1 MRFEAVRRLLE
12 RLQKS
17 GKKTLETEAEG
28 EEYTDSELAFGRLVL
43 PLVEDLDAMRKLLDD
58 LSRRAR
64 AMQTVLDRLP
74 VAALV
79 LDAEGSLLAMNRAA
93 REHFGGAAITSAVL
107 RAARHAVHGDG
118 ESASTVEDPRRR
130 GGTLRLVSAD
140 VAEERAEG
148 PSEKPAVVFVV
159 SNDSPPAVD
168 ESDLVARFDLT
179 KAEASVVALVAH
191 GLANREAGERMG
203 VSVETVRSHLSSA
216 FRKTGARNRAGLAAL
231 AYGARFGQG
240 PISGTFARAEEE

>member
-1 MRFEAVRRLLE
+1 MRFDAVRRLLE
-12 RLQKS
+12 RLQLT
-17 GKKTLETEAEG
+17 GKKTLEAEELSG
-28 EEYTDSELAFGRLVL
+28 NFTDSELAFGRLVL
-43 PLVEDLDAMRKLLDD
+43 PLLEDMETMKKLLED

-93 REHFGGAAITSAVL
+93 KDHFGGAAITSAVL
-107 RAARHAVHGDG
+107 RAARRALDGDE
-118 ESASTVEDPRRR
+118 ESASTVDDPRRK

-148 PSEKPAVVFVV
+148 PSEKPSVVFVV
-159 SNDSPPAVD
+159 SNDSPPPVD
-168 ESDLVARFDLT
+168 EADLVARFDLT
-179 KAEASVVALVAH
+179 RGEASIVALVAH
-191 GLANREAGERMG
+191 GLANKEVGETMG
-203 VSVETVRSHLSSA
+203 LSVETVRTHLASA

-240 PISGTFARAEEE
+240 PISGAFDAVEE

>member
-17 GKKTLETEAEG
+17 GKKSLEAEEQAG
-28 EEYTDSELAFGRLVL
+28 NYTDSELAFGRLVL
-43 PLVEDLDAMRKLLDD
+43 PLLEDMDAMKKLLED

-64 AMQTVLDRLP
+64 AMQVVLDRLP

-79 LDAEGSLLAMNRAA
+79 LDAEGALLAMNSAA
-93 REHFGGAAITSAVL
+93 KSHFGGAAITSAVL
-107 RAARHAVHGDG
+107 RAARRALHGDE
-118 ESASTVEDPRRR
+118 ESASTVDDPRRR
-130 GGTLRLVSAD
+130 GGTLRLVAAD
-140 VAEERAEG
+140 VAEEHGGGQA
-148 PSEKPAVVFVV
+148 EKPSVVFVV
-159 SNDSPPAVD
+159 SNDSPPPVD
-168 ESDLVARFDLT
+168 EADLVARFDLT

-191 GLANREAGERMG
+191 GLANKEVGEEMG
-203 VSVETVRSHLSSA
+203 ISVETVRTHLSSA

-240 PISGTFARAEEE
+240 PISGAFPPIEE

>member
-12 RLQKS
+12 KLQKS
-17 GKKTLETEAEG
+17 GKKTLEV
-28 EEYTDSELAFGRLVL
+28 EETAGNFTDSELAFGRLVL
-43 PLVEDLDAMRKLLDD
+43 PLLEDLDAMKKLLED

-64 AMQTVLDRLP
+64 AMQVVLDRLP

-93 REHFGGAAITSAVL
+93 KEHFGGAAITSAVL
-107 RAARHAVHGDG
+107 RAARRALEGDE
-118 ESASTVEDPRRR
+118 ESASTVDDPRRR
-130 GGTLRLVSAD
+130 GRTLRLVAAD
-140 VAEERAEG
+140 VAEEQGGAAPGR
-148 PSEKPAVVFVV
+148 PSVVFVV
-159 SNDSPPAVD
+159 SNDSPPPVD
-168 ESDLVARFDLT
+168 EADLVARFDLT

-191 GLANREAGERMG
+191 GLANREVGDGMG
-203 VSVETVRSHLSSA
+203 VSVETVRTHLASA

-240 PISGTFARAEEE
+240 PISGAFLPLEE

>member
-17 GKKTLETEAEG
+17 GKKTLEVEEAAG
-28 EEYTDSELAFGRLVL
+28 NYTDSELAFGRLVL
-43 PLVEDLDAMRKLLDD
+43 PLLEDMDAMKKLLED

-64 AMQTVLDRLP
+64 AMQVVLDRLP

-107 RAARHAVHGDG
+107 RAARRALLGDE
-118 ESASTVEDPRRR
+118 ESASTVEDPRRK
-130 GGTLRLVSAD
+130 GGTLRLVAAD
-140 VAEERAEG
+140 VAEEQSG
-148 PSEKPAVVFVV
+148 GHSEKPSVVFVV
-159 SNDSPPAVD
+159 SNDSPPPVD
-168 ESDLVARFDLT
+168 EGDLVARFDLT
-179 KAEASVVALVAH
+179 RAEASVVALVAH
-191 GLANREAGERMG
+191 GLANREVGERMG
-203 VSVETVRSHLSSA
+203 VSVETVRTHLASA

-240 PISGTFARAEEE
+240 PISGTFHPVEE

>member
-1 MRFEAVRRLLE
+1 MRFDALRRLLE
-12 RLQKS
+12 KLQRS
-17 GKKTLETEAEG
+17 GKKTLDV
-28 EEYTDSELAFGRLVL
+28 EERSGDFTDSELAFGRLVL
-43 PLVEDLDAMRKLLDD
+43 PLVEDLDAMRKLLED

-64 AMQTVLDRLP
+64 AMQIVLDRLP

-93 REHFGGAAITSAVL
+93 KDHFGGSAITSAVL
-107 RAARHAVHGDG
+107 RAARRALQGT
-118 ESASTVEDPRRR
+118 EEAAATVEDPRRR

-140 VAEERAEG
+140 VAEEKAEG
-148 PSEKPAVVFVV
+148 PSEKPSVVFVV
-159 SNDSPPAVD
+159 SNDSPPPVD
-168 ESDLVARFDLT
+168 EADLVARFDLT

-191 GLANREAGERMG
+191 GLANKEVGESMG
-203 VSVETVRSHLSSA
+203 LSVETVRSHLASA

-240 PISGTFARAEEE
+240 PISGAFPSLEE

>member
-17 GKKTLETEAEG
+17 GTKTLEAEAYSG
-28 EEYTDSELAFGRLVL
+28 DYTDSELAFGRLVL
-43 PLVEDLDAMRKLLDD
+43 PLLEDMDTMKRLLED

-64 AMQTVLDRLP
+64 AMQVVLDRLP

-79 LDAEGSLLAMNRAA
+79 LDAEGSLLAMNGAA
-93 REHFGGAAITSAVL
+93 KEHFGGPAITSAVL
-107 RAARHAVHGDG
+107 RAARRALKGDD
-118 ESASTVEDPRRR
+118 EPAATVDDPRRR
-130 GGTLRLVSAD
+130 GETLRLVAAD
-140 VAEERAEG
+140 VAEEDGRG
-148 PSEKPAVVFVV
+148 PSERPSVVFVV
-159 SNDSPPAVD
+159 SNDAPPPVD
-168 ESDLVARFDLT
+168 EADLVARFDLT

-191 GLANREAGERMG
+191 GLANREAGDRMG
-203 VSVETVRSHLSSA
+203 VSVETVRTHLASA

-240 PISGTFARAEEE
+240 PISGAFPPVEE